1 MFMPEDCAVGR
12 SLMNVAGQLEPEE
25 TITATFCDVFAPKS
39 TATLVKR
46 SSDFYALAEWIV
58 KQGCRPLSFSEKE
71 LYAYLQVLRQ
81 AGAAP
86 TKADSTLQAVRFV
99 IGILGASMQ
108 VSLVVSSRCKGAAR
122 AMFETKAPLRQAI
135 PLRAEQVWKLEKL
148 MAWSTDKHLL
158 CVCGFLLFCIYSS
171 SRIGDATRLEKVSFS
186 KAGPVHLVEAQSL
199 LHKGGNTQ
207 QRRTKFLPLM
217 ALGSCLDVRPWAV
230 TWAVARKEAGLEDS
244 KFLMPALAEH
254 SKSWL
259 RRRMTT
265 AEATQYLR
273 ELLVEAGEDFDEA
286 EQVTGHSCK
295 ATIPTWVGRHGQFS
309 LDERR
314 LLTHHMDKNNE
325 MVLTYSRDSLTAL
338 HTKVYK
344 VLQLIKS
351 AEFNPDAKPA
361 EAIIW
366 TSQTEPSHA
375 LLDRVMQM
383 QENGTLV
390 YLAPTQCTSRQAEI
404 NGTRSKPELIFDSSG
419 NLKMT
424 KRQMELECN
433 TDGDLA
439 LQQAFQRR
447 SLAFD
452 QAGLLS
458 YETSE
463 RWHTKLF
470 QAKGR
475 EPPPSYRYVSA
486 QQIRDGEPTG
496 QLDEAVC
503 G

>member
-1 MFMPEDCAVGR
+1 MFQGPGHVHARGLRGGQIADECGRAARARGNNHSDVLRRVCPKVHGHPGQEVIGFLRIGRVDC
-12 SLMNVAGQLEPEE
+12 E
-25 TITATFCDVFAPKS
+25 
-39 TATLVKR
+39 
-46 SSDFYALAEWIV
+46 
-58 KQGCRPLSFSEKE
+58 PLSFSEKE

-230 TWAVARKEAGLEDS
+230 TWAVARKDAGLEDS

-361 EAIIW
+361 EAI
-366 TSQTEPSHA
+366 
-375 LLDRVMQM
+375 
-383 QENGTLV
+383 
-390 YLAPTQCTSRQAEI
+390 RQALGQDCVEPEFWED
-404 NGTRSKPELIFDSSG
+404 NESEDEEDLFADPSEPVTRITPE
-419 NLKMT
+419 
-424 KRQMELECN
+424 
-433 TDGDLA
+433 
-439 LQQAFQRR
+439 
-447 SLAFD
+447 
-452 QAGLLS
+452 
-458 YETSE
+458 
-463 RWHTKLF
+463 
-470 QAKGR
+470 
-475 EPPPSYRYVSA
+475 
-486 QQIRDGEPTG
+486 
-496 QLDEAVC
+496 
-503 G
+503 

>member
-148 MAWSTDKHLL
+148 VAWSTDKHLL

-361 EAIIW
+361 EAIRQEEDLFADP
-366 TSQTEPSHA
+366 SEPVTRIRNPANPKSEKGTPAIPTVMHIHSGVMHIAGSDGA
-375 LLDRVMQM
+375 LKCGRGMSK
-383 QENGTLV
+383 NLV
-390 YLAPTQCTSRQAEI
+390 PASVKQNELADYNVCKQC
-404 NGTRSKPELIFDSSG
+404 
-419 NLKMT
+419 
-424 KRQMELECN
+424 
-433 TDGDLA
+433 LA
-439 LQQAFQRR
+439 
-447 SLAFD
+447 
-452 QAGLLS
+452 
-458 YETSE
+458 T
-463 RWHTKLF
+463 H
-470 QAKGR
+470 
-475 EPPPSYRYVSA
+475 
-486 QQIRDGEPTG
+486 
-496 QLDEAVC
+496 
-503 G
+503 